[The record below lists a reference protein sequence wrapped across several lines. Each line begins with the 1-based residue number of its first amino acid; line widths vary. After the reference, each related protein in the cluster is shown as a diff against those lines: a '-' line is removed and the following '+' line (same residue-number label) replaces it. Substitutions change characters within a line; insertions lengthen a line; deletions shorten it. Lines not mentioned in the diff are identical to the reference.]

1 MVPLY
6 LLNIDLSAKHES
18 GLMWTTYNG
27 QKINLDIAE
36 MYEKIQII
44 ITKKKYPI
52 LHFIF
57 YEYFGLRKIHKNNRP
72 IRNQFDS
79 YGKKL
84 S

>member
-6 LLNIDLSAKHES
+6 LLNIDLSAKHEI

-44 ITKKKYPI
+44 ITKKKIPDSS
-52 LHFIF
+52 F
-57 YEYFGLRKIHKNNRP
+57 YFL
-72 IRNQFDS
+72 
-79 YGKKL
+79 
-84 S
+84 